1 MTTENPS
8 HQKRLPP
15 PKGGWP
21 RAEFVPNRG
30 EGQPYRCRKM
40 VAGRRWTE
48 WGSDPEDAL
57 DAWKAWWNAG
67 CPTRD
72 QLKQRSTCE
81 PALDDDPDAT
91 PPVTVAEL
99 FDRFL
104 VKRKSSLARSTHKR
118 YERDIRLR
126 LKPQFGHKAFPL
138 DRPAIVRWEESLEA
152 ANMATTSIRRRM
164 TVLQS
169 AFAWAIKQGWLM
181 ENPAARI
188 AMPKSRPRVSAQQT
202 HQVAPPPLDIP
213 TVDEVRSFL
222 RAAKAAC
229 DPLYPLWSTGF
240 RIGPRPGELVAMSEG
255 QLLLGPSGL
264 FQFVAVR
271 QKLVRGDSTPAIK
284 DLNGRIISTRI
295 VGELILE
302 APKWGSDRDIELD
315 PDDPLLEILITQAE
329 LMRQLAQRARLGP
342 EVGRHALPAAA
353 RWSPRTRRRSLRA
366 GHAPGSLQQGRGACR
381 VAQGPDAALHAALRG
396 LESDPAGFQHEGGVP
411 DPRAHHVA
419 DVRGD
424 VRPCDLGV
432 PDGRA
437 PERGDRKPEL
447 GTETS
452 GADGPSGGPSFL
464 NAEPDA
470 VTERADERH
479 RLRHD
484 PRTPPKKDEG
494 LEILDGV
501 VQVMRAGAQEA
512 TNEGTEE
519 QVGETSSSIAPVCS
533 SMNWGF

>member
-1 MTTENPS
+1 MLTEILRQPE
-8 HQKRLPP
+8 RRPP

-21 RAEFVPNRG
+21 VAELVPNRG
-30 EGQPYRCRKM
+30 DGQPYRCRKM

-48 WGSDPEDAL
+48 WGRDPEDAL

-72 QLKQRSTCE
+72 QLRQRSTCE

-126 LKPQFGHKAFPL
+126 LKTQFGHKAFPL

-169 AFAWAIKQGWLM
+169 AFAWAIKQGWLV

-284 DLNGRIISTRI
+284 DLNGRIISSRI

-315 PDDPLLEILITQAE
+315 PDDPLLDILITQAE
-329 LMRQLAQRARLGP
+329 LMRTMASKHGWDPRWAGFLFRRLPG
-342 EVGRHALPAAA
+342 GR
-353 RWSPRTRRRSLRA
+353 
-366 GHAPGSLQQGRGACR
+366 QGRGGNLYA
-381 VAQGPDAALHAALRG
+381 PDTLPDLFNKAA
-396 LESDPAGFQHEGGVP
+396 
-411 DPRAHHVA
+411 
-419 DVRGD
+419 
-424 VRPCDLGV
+424 
-432 PDGRA
+432 
-437 PERGDRKPEL
+437 
-447 GTETS
+447 
-452 GADGPSGGPSFL
+452 
-464 NAEPDA
+464 
-470 VTERADERH
+470 ERAGW
-479 RLRHD
+479 
-484 PRTPPKKDEG
+484 PKGRTPHFMRHFAASNLIRQGFSTKEACQ
-494 LEILDGV
+494 ILGHTTLRTFEETYAHVIRESRTGV
-501 VQVMRAGAQEA
+501 RLSEA
-512 TNEGTEE
+512 
-519 QVGETSSSIAPVCS
+519 IADL
-533 SMNWGF
+533 N